1 MYIGYPKTGNI
12 MNTKIVITGMQ
23 VWDSI
28 GIDIASNFQTI
39 LKEKTRLPQ
48 SLINHNIGWPRN
60 ETNENFHGFILADN
74 PYLEE
79 QLNRYK
85 NRELNAEISKAAL
98 YVSTKAIEQAG
109 LVEDKYRIGG
119 FSTSLFVAS
128 DALARSVDGF
138 KKGKARC
145 HPDDHFFQNSEFLIL
160 MLCKY
165 FNFNGLASAISATC
179 SSGLVG
185 LELGGALI
193 KQGLLDQVIVVCAD
207 LPTDPY
213 SLFRMN
219 SVRALSK
226 LNISKPFDATRDG
239 IVMGDG
245 IATFVIESEQTA
257 IQRGAKILAR
267 IEGSG
272 TANSNMHPTNPSM
285 MTDAY
290 YLAFKSAMAT
300 SGLNPK
306 DIDWISAHATS
317 TPDGDRI
324 EDQIMS
330 EVLPGKSMTSFK
342 GHIGHTMAAS
352 SAIELIYTIE
362 AMKNKIIPHVANT
375 TEVDS
380 TNSKINI
387 VLENIPNRS
396 KYVLKNSY
404 GFGGRA
410 NSIIVSV

>member
-1 MYIGYPKTGNI
+1 
-12 MNTKIVITGMQ
+12 MNNKIVITGMQ

-28 GIDIASNFQTI
+28 GTDVASNFQTI
-39 LKEKTRLPQ
+39 LKEKHRLPQ
-48 SLINHNIGWPRN
+48 SLTNHNIGWDRN
-60 ETNENFHGFILADN
+60 EMNDQYYGFVLSNN
-74 PYLEE
+74 PGLEDQVKKYRE
-79 QLNRYK
+79 K
-85 NRELNAEISKAAL
+85 ELNAEVIKAAL
-98 YVSTKAIEQAG
+98 YVATKAIEQAG
-109 LVEDKYRIGG
+109 LVENKYRIGG
-119 FSTSLFVAS
+119 FGTSLFSAADV
-128 DALARSVDGF
+128 LARSVDGF
-138 KKGKARC
+138 KKGRARC
-145 HPDDHFFQNSEFLIL
+145 HPDDHFYQNSEFLIS
-160 MLCKY
+160 MISKY
-165 FNFNGLASAISATC
+165 FDLNGLTSSISATC

-185 LELGGALI
+185 LELGSALI
-193 KQGLLDQVIVVCAD
+193 KQGLLDQVILICAD

-213 SLFRMN
+213 AIYRMN

-226 LNISKPFDATRDG
+226 SNISKPFDITRDG

-245 IATFVIESEQTA
+245 IATFVIESEHTA
-257 IQRGAKILAR
+257 IQRGAKILAK

-272 TANSNMHPTNPSM
+272 SANSNMHPTNPGM

-290 YLAFKSAMAT
+290 YLAFKSAMET
-300 SGLNPK
+300 SGLKPE

-317 TPDGDRI
+317 TPDGDRV

-330 EVLPGKSMTSFK
+330 ELLPGKSMTSFK

-375 TEVDS
+375 IEVDN
-380 TNSKINI
+380 TDSKLTI
-387 VLENIPNRS
+387 VLENTPNQS